1 MNINMKYWGVAA
13 LFASGAVFT
22 ACSDDETTESPETSG
37 GAAYVVAGT
46 VTGGNSTAAYLL
58 TSGSLDEGEV
68 TAVGNGL
75 ETDYS
80 RAATWLFFGDK
91 YLRCLLS

>member
-1 MNINMKYWGVAA
+1 M
-13 LFASGAVFT
+13 LFR
-22 ACSDDETTESPETSG
+22 SPGIG
-37 GAAYVVAGT
+37 GDSAYVVAGT

-80 RAATWLFFGDK
+80 RAATWLFFGNK
-91 YLRCLLS
+91 YLYRLSYIIHFPIRR